1 MIIKLEYFQKIE
13 LRVGKI
19 ITAEKIENSQKLLRL
34 EIDLG
39 NEWRQIVSG
48 IADQYNPEKL
58 INKKVV
64 IIANLESKTI
74 KGIES
79 QGMLL
84 AAEDEHGIISLI
96 SPDKDIKEGSII
108 K

>member
-1 MIIKLEYFQKIE
+1 MIIKLEDFQKID

-19 ITAEKIENSQKLLRL
+19 ITAEKIESSQKLLRL

-58 INKKVV
+58 INKKVI

-84 AAEDEHGIISLI
+84 AAEDENGTISLI
-96 SPDKDIKEGSII
+96 IPDKDIKEGSII